1 MLDPSHPGSV
11 GISVATLFVVL
22 VVASLATRLLQWRH
36 RNRDYR
42 ELAARVRSW
51 WIIVGI
57 FAVALLLGRTASIV
71 YFGFASFLALKEY
84 FSFVPTRRADRRLLL
99 VAFLAVPL
107 QFYWIGISWY
117 GMFVIFV
124 PVYMFLIMPALMV
137 LGGETKGFI
146 KATATLHWGLMVC
159 VFTIGHAAYLLVLD
173 VDGAPPGGLLLFL
186 LILTSGNDVAQ
197 YIWGKSFG
205 RRKIVPSVSP
215 NKTVEG
221 FVGGVAT
228 ITLVGALLAP
238 PLTGF
243 SWPCGAALG
252 ALIAAAGFLGDVTIS
267 AVKRDIGIKDMG
279 NLIPGHGGVL
289 DRIDSLVFSAPL
301 FFHVVRYFWT

>member
-1 MLDPSHPGSV
+1 MLDLAHPGSV
-11 GISVATLFVVL
+11 GFVLAALFGVL
-22 VVASLATRLLQWRH
+22 LAASIATRLLRWQH
-36 RNRDYR
+36 PERDHG

-57 FAVALLLGRTASIV
+57 FAGALLLGRTASIV
-71 YFGFASFLALKEY
+71 YFGLTSFLALKEY
-84 FSFVPTRRADRRLLL
+84 LSFVPTRRADRRLLL

-107 QFYWIGISWY
+107 QFYWIAISWY

-124 PVYMFLIMPALMV
+124 PLYMFLAMPALMV
-137 LGGETKGFI
+137 LDGETKGFI

-159 VFTIGHAAYLLVLD
+159 VFTIGHAAYLLVLP
-173 VDGAPPGGLLLFL
+173 VAGAPPGGLLLFL
-186 LILTSGNDVAQ
+186 LILTGGNDVAQ
-197 YIWGKSFG
+197 YVWGKSLG
-205 RRKIVPSVSP
+205 RRKIVPTVSP

-221 FVGGVAT
+221 FLGGVAT

-238 PLTGF
+238 SLTGF
-243 SWPCGAALG
+243 TWSCGAALG
-252 ALIAAAGFLGDVTIS
+252 ALIAVAGFMGDVTIS

-289 DRIDSLVFSAPL
+289 DRVDSLVFAAPL
-301 FFHVVRYFWT
+301 FFHAVRYFWT